1 MNTSL
6 LFAGSWQ
13 TKRQFLQPRKQLIST
28 LSLLLH
34 GVHLFII
41 IFSVIGW
48 MIPALRPYH
57 LLLCVL
63 IAFSWF
69 ALGARKG
76 WGYCLVTDWQW
87 SLMRSMGVT
96 DLPSSYMPMLYR
108 FITGHGGDDRRIEK
122 VTRTVFYCSF
132 LASLVVNRELFFK
145 LPAIVGRYFL

>member
-1 MNTSL
+1 M
-6 LFAGSWQ
+6 
-13 TKRQFLQPRKQLIST
+13 KPLISA

-41 IFSVIGW
+41 TFSVIGW
-48 MIPALRPYH
+48 MIPALRSYH

-87 SLMRSMGVT
+87 NLMRRMGRT

-108 FITGHGGDDRRIEK
+108 FLTGHEGDDQRIEM
-122 VTRTVFYCSF
+122 VTRSVFFCSF
-132 LASLVVNRELFFK
+132 LASLVVNLELLIK
-145 LPAIVGRYFL
+145 LPEIVGRYFL